1 MLFLVKMLFL
11 VTLLLLLATLFHLA
25 ELVGGG
31 KEFCLVARRGESSTT
46 LAFSSCIAF
55 GIICLI
61 IIMMRVVAD
70 YDDPDEEVGETLI
83 SMWFVFEFQD

>member
-1 MLFLVKMLFL
+1 MLLL

-25 ELVGGG
+25 ELVGCG

-61 IIMMRVVAD
+61 IMMRVGAD
-70 YDDPDEEVGETLI
+70 YDDPDEVVGETLNI
-83 SMWFVFEFQD
+83 NVV

>member
-1 MLFLVKMLFL
+1 MMVTMLFL

-25 ELVGGG
+25 ELVGSG
-31 KEFCLVARRGESSTT
+31 KEFCLVARRRESSTT

-61 IIMMRVVAD
+61 IMMRVVAD
-70 YDDPDEEVGETLI
+70 YDDPDEEVGESLT